1 MGRLR
6 AILFDLGDT
15 LIKEIESPADLNTT
29 DFEVLDGAV
38 EVLSE
43 MNKNYRMAIV
53 SNTLTWGDKEVSDAL
68 AKKDLTKYF
77 DAIVTSVDAGS
88 NKPNKTIFKKALNIL
103 DAQPYE
109 AVMIGDRIDTD
120 ISGANALGIISI
132 LYRWNDRYPVGIIHE
147 EDLPDFIV
155 GSLKELLPLIKWLD
169 DVP

>member
-103 DAQPYE
+103 F
-109 AVMIGDRIDTD
+109 G
-120 ISGANALGIISI
+120 G
-132 LYRWNDRYPVGIIHE
+132 
-147 EDLPDFIV
+147 
-155 GSLKELLPLIKWLD
+155 
-169 DVP
+169 